1 MSDDGG
7 GGGHGGPVWLLTY
20 GDLITLL
27 VAFFVMLISMS
38 TINVNKS
45 KKQIEVIGRTFGGLG
60 ESLLDEE
67 PLLSGGNR
75 PLDYRFEKDLDVL
88 KNLET
93 EAPSEETQALEQC
106 ATAKEMREFLTG
118 VLKEGGGSQSLDIE
132 EVKVGCKIKIS
143 ANDCFRSGEAVLKKE
158 AHVIFNKLG
167 TTLRMISGK
176 IIIDASVESATKDDE
191 RVTKANNLSIDR
203 AANICDYLVKHE
215 DIMQKRFAISGYQI
229 ADPKE
234 RNIITMVVFKK

>member
-20 GDLITLL
+20 CDLITLL

-45 KKQIEVIGRTFGGLG
+45 KKEMEIIGRTFGGPG
-60 ESLLDEE
+60 ESLLEEE

-88 KNLET
+88 TNMET
-93 EAPSEETQALEQC
+93 KEQSEETQTLEHF
-106 ATAKEMREFLTG
+106 ATAKEMREYLSGF
-118 VLKEGGGSQSLDIE
+118 LKEGGVSQYLDIE
-132 EVKVGCKIKIS
+132 EVKVGCKIKIP
-143 ANDCFRSGEAVLKKE
+143 AVTCFRNGEAVLRKE
-158 AHVIFNKLG
+158 SYEIFSKLG
-167 TTLRMISGK
+167 TILRMISGK
-176 IIIDASVESATKDDE
+176 IVIDALVGNTTQGDD
-191 RVTKANNLSIDR
+191 RVIKANNLSIDR
-203 AANICDYLVKHE
+203 AANICDYLVTHE
-215 DIMQKRFAISGYQI
+215 DIAQKRIAISGYHF

-234 RNIITMVVFKK
+234 RNIITMVIFKK

>member
-20 GDLITLL
+20 CDLITLL

-45 KKQIEVIGRTFGGLG
+45 KKEMEVIGRSFGGLG

-75 PLDYRFEKDLDVL
+75 PLDYRFEKDVDAL
-88 KNLET
+88 KNM
-93 EAPSEETQALEQC
+93 EAEELPEESQSVEQF

-118 VLKEGGGSQSLDIE
+118 FLKEGGVSQSIDIE

-143 ANDCFRSGEAVLKKE
+143 ADNCFRSGEAVLKKD
-158 AHVIFNKLG
+158 ASAIFGKLG
-167 TTLRMISGK
+167 TILRMVSGK
-176 IIIDASVESATKDDE
+176 IVIDASVENATKDDGQ
-191 RVTKANNLSIDR
+191 VTKANNLSIDR
-203 AANICDYLVKHE
+203 AANICDYFVKHE
-215 DIMQKRFAISGYQI
+215 DIAQKRIAISGYQI
-229 ADPKE
+229 AAPKE
-234 RNIITMVVFKK
+234 RNIITMLIFKK

>member
-20 GDLITLL
+20 CDLITLL

-45 KKQIEVIGRTFGGLG
+45 KKQIEVIGKNFGGLG
-60 ESLLDEE
+60 ESLIEVE
-67 PLLSGGNR
+67 PLFSGGNR
-75 PLDYRFEKDLDVL
+75 PLDYRFEKDVDAL
-88 KNLET
+88 KNMQT
-93 EAPSEETQALEQC
+93 EDPPDESQSLEQF
-106 ATAKEMREFLTG
+106 TNAKEMRTFLTG
-118 VLKEGGGSQSLDIE
+118 FLKEGVEAQSIDIE

-158 AHVIFNKLG
+158 AYAIFSKLG
-167 TTLRMISGK
+167 TTLRMVTGK
-176 IIIDASVESATKDDE
+176 IIIDASMESATKDDDQI
-191 RVTKANNLSIDR
+191 TKANNLSIDR
-203 AANICDYLVKHE
+203 AANICDYFVKHE
-215 DIMQKRFAISGYQI
+215 DVAQKRVAIAGYQI

>member
-20 GDLITLL
+20 CDLITLL
-27 VAFFVMLISMS
+27 VAFFVMLISLS

-45 KKQIEVIGRTFGGLG
+45 KKEMQIIGRTFSGIG

-67 PLLSGGNR
+67 PLLSDGNR

-88 KNLET
+88 KNM
-93 EAPSEETQALEQC
+93 EAKESEEMQTLEHFESSK
-106 ATAKEMREFLTG
+106 AMREYISGFM
-118 VLKEGGGSQSLDIE
+118 KEEKAAKYLDIE

-143 ANDCFRSGEAVLKKE
+143 TDTCFRSGEAVFKHE
-158 AHVIFNKLG
+158 AYAILSKLG
-167 TTLRMISGK
+167 TILRTVSGK
-176 IIIDASVESATKDDE
+176 IVIDALVGNAIQGDVRIKT
-191 RVTKANNLSIDR
+191 TNNLSIDR
-203 AANICDYLVKHE
+203 AAIICDYLVSRE
-215 DIMQKRFAISGYQI
+215 DIAQKRIAISGYYF

-234 RNIITMVVFKK
+234 KDIITMVIFKK